1 MPHPSSRVLLHAF
14 STFKLAGPQT
24 RFVQLANAFGP
35 RYRHVIA
42 AMDNCFDAGQC
53 LFHHGFRT

>member
-1 MPHPSSRVLLHAF
+1 MHPQPRILLHAF
-14 STFKLAGPQT
+14 STFTLGCQQA
-24 RFVQLANAFGP
+24 RFVQLVNAFGP

-42 AMDNCFDAGQC
+42 AMDNCFDASER